1 MHFYGLERAFA
12 ALCCG
17 LLSQSPPPLS
27 IISIMCSSSLVAAN
41 PDIRRSLDKGGLVQ
55 EGGMGLT
62 LLLHGPSHL
71 ADVCLHSVCITHLE
85 ARAEASMGGARQKHD
100 SRSTVATSL
109 LGCMCAQR
117 AVYRAE

>member
-1 MHFYGLERAFA
+1 
-12 ALCCG
+12 
-17 LLSQSPPPLS
+17 
-27 IISIMCSSSLVAAN
+27 MCSSSLVAAN

-100 SRSTVATSL
+100 SGGSHCSTHTPSRFVGGDDGTW
-109 LGCMCAQR
+109 
-117 AVYRAE
+117 